1 MSENDQ
7 AVDLKKLEG
16 MVRDLSARVE
26 FLEQQ
31 LTLHHDPDE
40 ITEDVMLAIS
50 AAVAAYLGKRAT
62 IKQVHF
68 ARRGT
73 GWASQ
78 GRSRIQQS
86 HLIVRNR

>member
-7 AVDLKKLEG
+7 GADLKQLEG
-16 MVRDLSARVE
+16 MVRDLTARVDY
-26 FLEQQ
+26 LEQQ
-31 LTLHHDPDE
+31 LLLHHDPDE

-62 IKQVHF
+62 VKQVHF
-68 ARRGT
+68 AGRGS

-78 GRSRIQQS
+78 GRSQIQQS
-86 HLIVRNR
+86 HAIVPNR